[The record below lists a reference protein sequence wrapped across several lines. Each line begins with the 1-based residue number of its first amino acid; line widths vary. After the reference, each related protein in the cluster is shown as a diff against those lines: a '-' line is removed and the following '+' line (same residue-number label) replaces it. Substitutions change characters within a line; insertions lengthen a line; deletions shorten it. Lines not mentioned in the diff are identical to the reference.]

1 MDPVGVKYMLSAQF
15 VSIASAG
22 TNGYAYYGFLDALEA
37 HCPDYDAWRRNLKGV
52 AGCSAGCICALGLVL
67 GLSREMRAEI
77 EPFFDISSV
86 VPAIDLARLVK
97 KYGADDGARMRE
109 AVERTL
115 SHGGLS
121 PNTTLGDLKR
131 LLRVEFV
138 CICTELQTSRSVSL
152 SSSATPHVRVSDAIY
167 ASCAIPF
174 VFCPQRI
181 DGLVLVDGCMTCGQ
195 PNPFVEDE
203 TLFVTVSVSPPGE
216 IKDWQDFLA
225 RIVQCCSLRDQDV
238 VSALYERNRTQTIL
252 LELPPSSSF
261 DIDMDASTRDV
272 IRACGY
278 RCTLDFLQPD
288 VQCVL
293 RECVAAYVHT
303 RLIRVEP
310 DAEEEPPCDG
320 GSYAFARVEE

>member
-1 MDPVGVKYMLSAQF
+1 MLSARF

-37 HCPDYDAWRRNLKGV
+37 HCPDYDAWRRDLQGV

-77 EPFFDISSV
+77 EHFFDISSV

-115 SHGGLS
+115 AHGGLS
-121 PNTTLGDLKR
+121 PHTTLGDLKR

-138 CICTELQTSRSVSL
+138 CVCTDLQTSRPVSL
-152 SSSATPHVRVSDAIY
+152 SSSTTPHVRVTDAIY

-174 VFCPQRI
+174 VFCPHRI
-181 DGLVLVDGCMTCGQ
+181 DALVLVDGCMTCTQ
-195 PNPFVEDE
+195 PNPFVESE
-203 TLFVTVSVSPPGE
+203 TLFVSVSVPLPGE
-216 IKDWQDFLA
+216 IQDWQDFLA
-225 RIVQCCSLRDQDV
+225 RIVQCCSMRDQDDV
-238 VSALYERNRTQTIL
+238 AALYERNREQSIL
-252 LELPPSSSF
+252 LELPTTTSF
-261 DIDMDASTRDV
+261 DIDMDATTRDM

-278 RCTLDFLQPD
+278 RCTLDFLQPR
-288 VQCVL
+288 VQRVL
-293 RECVAAYVHT
+293 RECVATYVHS
-303 RLIRVEP
+303 RLIRMEP
-310 DAEEEPPCDG
+310 DAEEEPPSDG
-320 GSYAFARVEE
+320 GSYASAPVEE